1 MEIKEMFEKVAN
13 YATELKKLKS
23 IQAIAWELELSRT
36 QVYNLLK
43 GTLVRKNG
51 QREFSDT
58 IIQKMYNKTIKK
70 TKPVETSTFNIL
82 HTIAKNMKAKS
93 MMMCVVGKS
102 GLGKTTAYTDIAR
115 TLDNTHY
122 ILCDHLDSVE
132 DFMRKIHATLGL
144 KAIEVKGSKKIRKQI
159 IEDIAEFAS
168 KTADVPLLILDD
180 VHHLGSSVYQDLK
193 LLFDKTEGMMSI
205 ILAGT
210 QQLEINL
217 KKWAGFDKDNN
228 LKYKPKPMMPE
239 LFRRFKGNF
248 CDLQHLTEID
258 LMLTLNHYNIV
269 DKTLCKQIARQFIKR
284 DDLEM
289 GMFTDCISKVLKV
302 VETQAVEM
310 TYQLFMSV

>member
-1 MEIKEMFEKVAN
+1 MEKQFNEIVA
-13 YATELKKLKS
+13 YANELKKIKS
-23 IQAIAWELELSRT
+23 IQAIAYELELSRT

-43 GTLVRKNG
+43 GTLTRKNG
-51 QREFSDT
+51 NREFSDT
-58 IIQKMYNKTIKK
+58 IIQKMYNKVITKIKA
-70 TKPVETSTFNIL
+70 VETSTFKTL
-82 HTIAKNMKAKS
+82 HTVAKNMKSKS
-93 MMMCVVGKS
+93 VMACVVGKS

-115 TLDNTHY
+115 TFSNTHY

-132 DFMRKIHATLGL
+132 EFMRKIHATLGL
-144 KAIEVKGSKKIRKQI
+144 KQIDIKGSKKIRKQI

-168 KTADVPLLILDD
+168 KSNDIPLLILDD
-180 VHHLGSSVYQDLK
+180 VHHLGSGVYQDLK

-210 QQLEINL
+210 PQLEINL

-248 CDLQHLTEID
+248 YTLQDLSEDD
-258 LMLTLNHYNIV
+258 LILTLNHNNIT

-284 DDLEM
+284 NDVEM
-289 GMFTDCISKVLKV
+289 GMFTDCIAKALQVSKIQNLDI
-302 VETQAVEM
+302 